1 MESVFR
7 FLSIFDKLCMQKS
20 CNITK
25 KGKNQGNTCN
35 FYAKVLY
42 LCCIEI
48 AQYNANKMRSM
59 FFLLHKHAQWKVNR
73 EIKKKWRITT

>member
-7 FLSIFDKLCMQKS
+7 FLSIFDKMQVQKS

-25 KGKNQGNTCN
+25 KQKNREKACN

-48 AQYNANKMRSM
+48 AQYNANKCGIC
-59 FFLLHKHAQWKVNR
+59 FLYC
-73 EIKKKWRITT
+73 IKCAMKSEP